1 MRRVAV
7 TGLGIVSC
15 LGNDLETVAEHLRQG
30 HSGISFQ
37 PEYAQRGFR
46 CQVAGIP
53 DISQELPV
61 PRKWR
66 RFMADGALFA
76 YHAMHKAVQDAGLTT
91 QQVSSPRSG
100 LIIGSG
106 VGSPLE
112 LSHVIDVVR
121 AKGLS
126 KVPPYG
132 APRIMGSS
140 ASANLATVFG
150 IQGLSFTVASAC
162 ASSGHSIGLA
172 ADQIRSGRQDIMFA
186 GGAEEVAWTTVFPF
200 DAMGVL
206 STAYQDHTASRPY
219 DAGRDGFVISGGAGL
234 IVLEDW
240 AHAVQRKARIYAELT
255 GVGLASD
262 GYDMVQPDPSGAVR
276 TMRMALAEA
285 GHAIDYIN
293 THATSTVAGDISELT
308 AIKTVF
314 EKHMPLI
321 SSTKGLSGH
330 AIGAA
335 AVHEAIYGLLMTRD
349 GFVAGCANV
358 QTLDQACDGFPIAQ
372 ASVKQTIQAFMSNSF
387 GFGGTNA
394 SLVFKQAEV

>member
-15 LGNDLETVAEHLRQG
+15 LGNDLETVADQLRRG
-30 HSGISFQ
+30 HSGIKFQ
-37 PEYAQRGFR
+37 PDYAQRGFK

-53 DISQELPV
+53 DISHEPEV

-76 YHAMHKAVQDAGLTT
+76 YHAMHKASQDAGLTP
-91 QQVSSPRSG
+91 QQMSSPRVG

-112 LSHVIDVVR
+112 LALVIDVLR
-121 AKGLS
+121 ARGLS
-126 KVPPYG
+126 KVPPYA
-132 APRIMGSS
+132 APRIMGST
-140 ASANLATVFG
+140 ASANLATAFG
-150 IQGLSFTVASAC
+150 IQGLSLTVASAC

-172 ADQIRSGRQDIMFA
+172 ADQIRSGRQDMMFA
-186 GGAEEVAWTTVFPF
+186 GGAEEVAWTSIFPF

-206 STAYQDHTASRPY
+206 STAYQDQTASRPY

-240 AHAVQRKARIYAELT
+240 THAVKRKARIYAELT
-255 GVGLASD
+255 GVGLSSD
-262 GYDMVQPDPSGAVR
+262 GYDMVHPDPRGAVR

-285 GHAIDYIN
+285 NHAIDYIN
-293 THATSTVAGDISELT
+293 THATSTIAGDLSELA

-314 EKHMPLI
+314 EEHIPLI
-321 SSTKGLSGH
+321 SSTKGSSGH

-335 AVHEAIYGLLMTRD
+335 AVHEAIYSLLMMRD
-349 GFVAGCANV
+349 GFVAGCSNI
-358 QTLDQACDGFPIAQ
+358 QTLDQACDGFPI
-372 ASVKQTIQAFMSNSF
+372 VQTSLSHPIKSFMSNSF

-394 SLVFKQAEV
+394 SLVFRQVAV

>member
-1 MRRVAV
+1 MAV

-15 LGNDLETVAEHLRQG
+15 LGNDLETVANQLRQG
-30 HSGISFQ
+30 HSGIEFQ
-37 PEYAQRGFR
+37 PDYAQRGFK

-53 DISQELPV
+53 DISHEPEV

-76 YHAMHKAVQDAGLTT
+76 YHAMHKAVQDAGLTP
-91 QQVSSPRSG
+91 QQMSSPRSG

-112 LSHVIDVVR
+112 LSLVIDVLR
-121 AKGLS
+121 ARGLS
-126 KVPPYG
+126 KVPPYA

-140 ASANLATVFG
+140 ASANLATAFG
-150 IQGLSFTVASAC
+150 VQGLSFTVASAC

-186 GGAEEVAWTTVFPF
+186 GGAEEVAWTSIFPF

-206 STAYQDHTASRPY
+206 STAYQDQTASRPY

-240 AHAVQRKARIYAELT
+240 AHAVKRKARIYAELT

-262 GYDMVQPDPSGAVR
+262 GYDMVHPDPRGAVR
-276 TMRMALAEA
+276 TMRMALTEA
-285 GHAIDYIN
+285 NHAIDYIN
-293 THATSTVAGDISELT
+293 THATSTIAGDLSELA

-314 EKHMPLI
+314 EEQIPLI

-335 AVHEAIYGLLMTRD
+335 AVHEAIYGLLMMRD
-349 GFVAGCANV
+349 GFVAGCANI
-358 QTLDQACDGFPIAQ
+358 QTLDPACDGFPI
-372 ASVKQTIQAFMSNSF
+372 VQTSLHRPIQSFLSNSF
-387 GFGGTNA
+387 GFGGANA
-394 SLVFKQAEV
+394 SLVFRQVAV